1 MSSFIGWVAEW
12 NSHEQA
18 IKQHLP
24 FSEMVLKQENA
35 RQATLQML
43 HYNIL
48 CLNMFTWE
56 IFPHVHQL
64 TAKGEAEKD
73 GRLKI
78 GQRILEING
87 TSLLGATHLV
97 AVRALRSN
105 PMEVSLLVCD
115 GYDPREVVRRK
126 KEQERLS
133 TASHLSATL
142 DSSSLSSEG
151 EHSMV

>member
-1 MSSFIGWVAEW
+1 
-12 NSHEQA
+12 
-18 IKQHLP
+18 
-24 FSEMVLKQENA
+24 MVLKQENA

-43 HYNIL
+43 HYKML
-48 CLNMFTWE
+48 CLQGN
-56 IFPHVHQL
+56 FPHVHQL

-133 TASHLSATL
+133 TGSHLSATL

-151 EHSMV
+151 EHCIV